1 MQEVTSGAAECTL
14 QTLKDILQQLSEC
27 SQTSNTAEKIIAN
40 IKSTMSDRASA
51 QKSFNS
57 LLADYRA
64 DILPN
69 VTENWGDLTDTERQS
84 LSQMHNFYCGMHLV
98 VNMAEHASE
107 TLKLIERNY
116 EDTSKFAFNTDN
128 ESGTL
133 RLIRTACKA
142 FERRGDERN
151 GCPLQF
157 AAYLKRKGVANCP
170 LIHFR
175 GNRFNVIFANGARVY
190 KLRGHIVDF
199 LQNVWGTPNR
209 LLKAVLEDMCND
221 NYIAG
226 CKALGL
232 VDKLITGPLW
242 RILESDVH
250 ILDIPEHYRKLKAFL
265 SECTSQ
271 NITAV
276 MRGKNIPFDV
286 KYMTCDGL
294 WEALVA
300 ETPNDS
306 IVQHLLLSLFK
317 SFELLLDRVLLD
329 HQPVLTAAAE
339 DKSKVTS
346 ETTSVKTTNT
356 ISERDFAQLDRLLRE
371 KPNATMLALEAHIL
385 FSNNRTSEWLEAK
398 SPEQRSKL
406 FDEARK
412 NAPLH
417 RQKYRHYLSTIEKER
432 IKMQQQKQ
440 MEREASA
447 RKLVEAKEKITSE
460 LLEYGLWVSAEQVL
474 SSLIAMKTETQKRAA
489 LKAQLRFRKT
499 VLQQQPPD
507 DTVYK
512 FSMKGKGQY
521 TSQLLK
527 DNLLR
532 LIFDAA
538 SIVTDTNTSTIT
550 SLSGKCIE
558 HNFSETDGSI
568 KAYKGKVISEVP
580 GFRDWYNVV
589 YTEEPDIVYTFKL
602 KDDIENSDLKIIQ

>member
-1 MQEVTSGAAECTL
+1 MTSGAAHCTL
-14 QTLKDILQQLSEC
+14 QTLQDILQELSEWGHV
-27 SQTSNTAEKIIAN
+27 SNTAEKIITN
-40 IKSTMSDRASA
+40 IKSTMSDRAST

-64 DILPN
+64 HILPN
-69 VTENWGDLTDTERQS
+69 VMENWGDLSDSERQS

-98 VNMAEHASE
+98 VNMAEHTSE

-128 ESGTL
+128 EAGTL

-142 FERRGDERN
+142 FEKRGDEKS

-157 AAYLKRKGVANCP
+157 SAYLKRKGVAKSP

-175 GNRFNVIFANGARVY
+175 GNRFNVLFANGARVY
-190 KLRGHIVDF
+190 NLHSHIVDF

-209 LLKAVLEDMCND
+209 LLKAVLEDASSD

-250 ILDIPEHYRKLKAFL
+250 ILEVPDHYRKLKAFL
-265 SECTSQ
+265 SGCTTR

-276 MRGKNIPFDV
+276 MRGENIPFDV
-286 KYMTCDGL
+286 KYMKRDEL
-294 WEALVA
+294 WEALSVQ
-300 ETPNDS
+300 TQHDS
-306 IVQHLLLSLFK
+306 TVQHLLLSLFK

-339 DKSKVTS
+339 NKSKVIS
-346 ETTSVKTTNT
+346 ETKSVKTTNT

-371 KPNATMLALEAHIL
+371 KPNATTIALEAHIL

-398 SPEQRSKL
+398 TPVERTKL
-406 FDEARK
+406 FEEARK
-412 NAPLH
+412 NAPQH
-417 RQKYRHYLSTIEKER
+417 RKRYRQYLSTIEKHR
-432 IKMQQQKQ
+432 IDMQQQKQ
-440 MEREASA
+440 LEREASA
-447 RKLVEAKEKITSE
+447 RKLIETKEKITAE
-460 LLEYGLWVSAEQVL
+460 LLDHGLWVSSEQVDSNL
-474 SSLIAMKTETQKRAA
+474 SAMKTETQKRTA

-499 VLQQQPPD
+499 VLQQQPTD
-507 DTVYK
+507 VNVYK
-512 FSMKGKGQY
+512 FSTKGRGQY
-521 TSQLLK
+521 ASQSLK

-532 LIFDAA
+532 LIDDGA
-538 SIVTDTNTSTIT
+538 SSSTSTNTSIS
-550 SLSGKCIE
+550 SLSGKYIE
-558 HNFSETDGSI
+558 HNFADTNGTI
-568 KAYKGKVISEVP
+568 KPYKGKVISEVP
-580 GFRDWYNVV
+580 GFSDWYNVV
-589 YTEEPDIVYTFKL
+589 YTKEPDIVYTFKL
-602 KDDIENSDLKIIQ
+602 KDDIENGDLKIL